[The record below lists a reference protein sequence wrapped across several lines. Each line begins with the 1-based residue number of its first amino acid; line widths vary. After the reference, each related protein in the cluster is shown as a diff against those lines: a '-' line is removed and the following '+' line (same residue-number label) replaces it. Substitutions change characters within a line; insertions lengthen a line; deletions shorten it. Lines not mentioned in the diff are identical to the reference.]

1 MASVLDDGLELGLG
15 KEAIDLGYFGDLFDL
30 SQLRYLFTREQTG
43 ALLVLLSVIVGRLN
57 AKKGLL
63 HHGGQ
68 I

>member
-1 MASVLDDGLELGLG
+1 MASVLYDGLELGLG
-15 KEAIDLGYFGDLFDL
+15 KEAIDLGYFSDLFDL
-30 SQLRYLFTREQTG
+30 SQLRYLLTREQTG

-63 HHGGQ
+63 HHWGQ